1 MKVITLILAGL
12 TLILI
17 ECFFLKKN
25 NKRIYESLV
34 VSPTRL
40 FSSDE
45 NIKQNI
51 CNVVNSNP
59 INGKKSFIDINT
71 YLNIK
76 SPNINKR
83 PGIELIG
90 YKIRI
95 ELPRFKYSP
104 QSKKN
109 LISEEHD
116 YCQIEEDDE
125 NSNPMIDQN
134 LNRELFPEELET
146 INETQNKN
154 DLETDKD
161 YSSSCDK
168 NNCWYNATIV
178 NYVYKKPFSLHKI
191 SWYNN
196 NYELESKW
204 INLNQYNIQVPI
216 EPYYK
221 AFSQMIGD
229 NENIYTNNSKYLFK
243 TELRDEQAMKNLIK
257 DKPVKDSLM
266 NLFNFEKCSKSCL
279 TPPKIPYFGEISC
292 SKNEDC
298 HKYGSYFCSDGKC
311 QTGYL
316 NFDLQ
321 P

>member
-1 MKVITLILAGL
+1 MKVITLILIGL
-12 TLILI
+12 IIILF
-17 ECFFLKKN
+17 ECFFLKKK
-25 NKRIYESLV
+25 NKENIYENLV

-40 FSSDE
+40 FSPHE

-51 CNVVNSNP
+51 CNVVNNNP

-95 ELPRFKYSP
+95 ELPRYKYNP
-104 QSKKN
+104 QSKN
-109 LISEEHD
+109 SVVEEQNYCEVNNDSEESNNMINGILNND
-116 YCQIEEDDE
+116 LLPED
-125 NSNPMIDQN
+125 
-134 LNRELFPEELET
+134 LEM
-146 INETQNKN
+146 INETQNST
-154 DLETDKD
+154 DLDTDKD
-161 YSSSCDK
+161 YFSSCDK

-191 SWYNN
+191 SWYNE
-196 NYELESKW
+196 NYELENKW
-204 INLNQYNIQVPI
+204 INLSQYNIQVPI

-229 NENIYTNNSKYLFK
+229 DQNIYTDNTKYLFK
-243 TELRDEQAMKNLIK
+243 TELRDEQARQNLIK
-257 DKPVKDSLM
+257 NQPIKDSVS
-266 NLFNFEKCSKSCL
+266 NLFNFEKCKNNCL
-279 TPPKIPYFGEISC
+279 TPPKIPYFGDISC

-298 HKYGSYFCSDGKC
+298 HKYGSYFCTDGRC

-316 NFDLQ
+316 NFNLQ